1 MPGSPKKQ
9 RPTSVNMTERG
20 SVKVYFQDGS
30 FKSCKCTK
38 DTTIEELWEIMSEKL
53 SFSVKTAINF
63 FIWGCER
70 DLELLL
76 YSDTRMEELK
86 TAWPLH
92 MREWSNSAKKQHKKL
107 SNDFRLVYRPTAI
120 VPIKVERS
128 VRDPEAVHLFFL
140 EAVNNVV
147 KSNYPCDVQTAVEL
161 GGLQAQAVLGDR
173 NQALHKRGYLG
184 REVSRFVP
192 KHLFASKKTEE
203 WEELI
208 FAKHESCRG
217 QEKMI
222 TKMLYLQLVRQ
233 WTYYGSVFHTATF
246 TPSSQTFYSQ
256 EFSGGI
262 ALGVNW
268 FGLHIIDPVLMK
280 IISVEFKNIVKLSST
295 NLLFGFTERQLDKT
309 QPPKEWIFRTKA
321 GHLINDLIHDWFAE
335 IKATDN
341 WVELTRKQQ
350 KSQVYSPQIGGTP
363 GPSRAYPGAATGHQA
378 DNRFGMDTVEA
389 ALLQIETGV
398 PYPQQPG
405 ANVHHHRQTNHHRE
419 DDTPPPYNPEYR
431 GSHGRV

>member
-1 MPGSPKKQ
+1 
-9 RPTSVNMTERG
+9 MTERG

-30 FKSCKCTK
+30 FKSCRCTK
-38 DTTIEELWEIMSEKL
+38 DTTIEELWQIMSEKL
-53 SFSVKTAINF
+53 EFNVKTASNF

-76 YSDTRMEELK
+76 YSDTKMEDLK

-92 MREWSNSAKKQHKKL
+92 MRQWSNSARKQHKKL

-128 VRDPEAVHLFFL
+128 VREPEAVHLFFL
-140 EAVNNVV
+140 EAVNNII
-147 KSNYPCDVQTAVEL
+147 KSNYPCDTTTAIEL
-161 GGLQAQAVLGDR
+161 GGLQAQAIMGDR
-173 NQALHKRGYLG
+173 NAALHKRGYFG
-184 REVSRFVP
+184 KEIARFIP
-192 KHLFASKKTEE
+192 NHLYGTKKAED

-233 WTYYGSVFHTATF
+233 WTYYGSCFYDATF

-256 EFSGGI
+256 EFSGNI

-268 FGLHIIDPVLMK
+268 FGIHLIDPVLMK
-280 IISVEFKNIVKLSST
+280 IISIEFKNVVKLSST
-295 NLLFGFTERQLDKT
+295 DFLFGFTERQADK
-309 QPPKEWIFRTKA
+309 QKPHKEWIFRTKA

-350 KSQVYSPQIGGTP
+350 SQIYSTP
-363 GPSRAYPGAATGHQA
+363 SASRAFSPPSARVENKFAM
-378 DNRFGMDTVEA
+378 DNVEA
-389 ALLQIETGV
+389 ALMQMETGV
-398 PYPQQPG
+398 PSHQHHPHQDI
-405 ANVHHHRQTNHHRE
+405 HHRNSSQ
-419 DDTPPPYNPEYR
+419 PPPYVRDELPPPYTR
-431 GSHGRV
+431 A